1 MVRVAILL
9 LLSLIPA
16 LHAAEPETKTPRE
29 VTEELLAVYG
39 RKYDKPSYIPA
50 LAVAARLRLGELT
63 GDATQQPMVEGILDK
78 PWPVPRGG
86 PEFAGFLAHAALAEA
101 EESRLRDAMRE
112 AVRNVAATMF
122 SDDGLTQVKLPSE
135 TEMSDAVFMRG
146 PMLCE
151 AGAILDDPR
160 YFAAAVKYQ
169 QAMIALRMRDDGL
182 YRHGHRCDAAW
193 GRGNGFPA
201 VGMAWSLSRLPEDQP
216 GRDELLAAFR
226 KHMAALLEHQDE
238 HGMWHQVI
246 DVPDSYAEF
255 SCTAMIGFA
264 MERGLARGCLDAERF
279 QPAADQAWQGIVSR
293 IEPGGRII
301 DVCEG
306 TGTQATL
313 EDYLKR
319 RAIRG
324 KDDRGGAMA
333 LLFATERLANGK

>member
-1 MVRVAILL
+1 M
-9 LLSLIPA
+9 
-16 LHAAEPETKTPRE
+16 TKSPRE

-50 LAVAARLRLGELT
+50 LALVARLRFGDLT
-63 GDATQQPMVEGILDK
+63 DDATQQTMVEGMLDK
-78 PWPVPRGG
+78 PWPVPKGG
-86 PEFAGFLAHAALAEA
+86 PEFAGFLAHAALAQTEGSPIRA
-101 EESRLRDAMRE
+101 AMRE
-112 AVRNVAATMF
+112 AVRGANETMF
-122 SDDGLTQVKLPSE
+122 ADEGLNQVKLPGD
-135 TEMSDAVFMRG
+135 TAMSDAVFMHP

-169 QAMIALRMRDDGL
+169 QAMIALRMREDGL

-201 VGMAWSLSRLPEDQP
+201 VGMAWCLSLLPTDQP
-216 GRDELLAAFR
+216 SRNELLAAFQ
-226 KHMAALLEHQDE
+226 KHMAALLAHQDE
-238 HGMWHQVI
+238 NGMWHQVI
-246 DVPDSYAEF
+246 DMPESYAEF

-264 MERGLARGCLDAERF
+264 MERGVVRGWLDAERY
-279 QPAADQAWQGIVSR
+279 QPAADRAWQAIVAR
-293 IEPGGRII
+293 IEPMGRII

-313 EDYLKR
+313 DDYLKR

-324 KDDRGGAMA
+324 QDDRGGAMA
-333 LLFATERLANGK
+333 LLFATERMAHGR